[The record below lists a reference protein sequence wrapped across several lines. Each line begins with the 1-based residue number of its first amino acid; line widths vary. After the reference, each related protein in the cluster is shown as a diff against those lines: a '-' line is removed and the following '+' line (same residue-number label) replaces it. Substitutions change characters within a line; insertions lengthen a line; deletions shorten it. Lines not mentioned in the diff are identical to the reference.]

1 MHVLLCS
8 TLCMF
13 SSVLYMR
20 VYKSWDV
27 LYGLVSCELR
37 ILLLLPRT
45 TRVGQSAR
53 IDRHNDYTCIKF
65 RLPQCFSLSVTC
77 IMFVLIIII
86 ISKLPTTLFFLFYC
100 L

>member
-13 SSVLYMR
+13 SSVLYMWI
-20 VYKSWDV
+20 YKSWDV

-53 IDRHNDYTCIKF
+53 IDRHDDYSRAVELHYSEMI
-65 RLPQCFSLSVTC
+65 RHAW
-77 IMFVLIIII
+77 
-86 ISKLPTTLFFLFYC
+86 KLL
-100 L
+100 